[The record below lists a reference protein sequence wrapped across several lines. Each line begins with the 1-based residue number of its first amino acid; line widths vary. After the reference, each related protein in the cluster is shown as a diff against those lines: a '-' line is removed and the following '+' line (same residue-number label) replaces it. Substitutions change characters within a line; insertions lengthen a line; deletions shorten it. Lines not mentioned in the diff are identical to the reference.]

1 MDSSTPAAPRPP
13 PQELRAHA
21 HSLAYLFAVGAT
33 LVVLTVGFHHPAGQ
47 DDLGLLVLAALAY
60 VAAVFLRLTWR
71 WLPAWSFQGFVLTG
85 TALITFGIERSGDG
99 STAYAVFYFWVAI
112 YSFYFFTR
120 LQAILQLAAV
130 ATAYAVVLE
139 IGPHSSAPATRW
151 LLTIGTMAV
160 AGWLVATLVDTVRER
175 AAELA
180 SRADRLRRAE
190 ERTRAIIDTAN
201 DGFLATDELGRIT
214 EFNTQAEAM
223 CGHRCEDVLGRPV
236 SEVLVPERLRATFDR
251 ELATFVES
259 GHSPLINQP
268 VEYVGVRGDGTEF
281 PIELTISPLREPDGW
296 VFNAFVRDITER
308 HRADRQIRD
317 HAEDL
322 TRVAEVARDLAGVTD
337 AHAARPAICRAAREL
352 AGAKTVILYEPD
364 PKGQELVS
372 TAVVGAQIEQI
383 HLPFTGQ
390 PSGAATAFSSGRTL
404 FVADLSD
411 SAVIAQPVRET
422 LGVESA
428 LWQPVVRNGVPIGVL
443 TLAWGKRVEDPG
455 ERVLSLVGLLAA
467 EAAVAIERADLL
479 ARLEAVARTD
489 DLTGLANRRAW
500 DEHLPRELAR
510 AERDERP
517 LCVAMLDL
525 DRFKDYNDHRGH
537 QAGDRLLKQVAATWR
552 EMLRPSDLLAR
563 YGGEEFG
570 LVLPHCP
577 LDVGLE
583 VVERLRTFTIAGQT
597 CSAGLAAWDGEESP
611 DDLVK
616 RADAA
621 LYEAKKAG
629 RDQAVAAR

>member
-1 MDSSTPAAPRPP
+1 MESSPLAGPRPP
-13 PQELRAHA
+13 RQDLRVHA
-21 HSLAYLFAVGAT
+21 HSLAYLFAVGGT
-33 LVVLTVGFHHPAGQ
+33 LVVLTVGFNHPAGQ
-47 DDLGLLVLAALAY
+47 DDVGLLVLAGLAF
-60 VAAVFLRLTWR
+60 VAAAFLRLTWR
-71 WLPAWSFQGFVLTG
+71 WLPGWSFQAFVALG
-85 TALITFGIERSGDG
+85 TAMITVGIDRSGDG

-120 LQAILQLAAV
+120 LQAILQLALVAV
-130 ATAYAVVLE
+130 GYGVVLQV
-139 IGPHSSAPATRW
+139 GPESAAPAARW
-151 LLTIGTMAV
+151 VLTIGTMAV

-180 SRADRLRRAE
+180 SRAERLRRAE

-201 DGFLATDELGRIT
+201 DGFVATDSEGRVT
-214 EFNTQAEAM
+214 TFNPQAEAM
-223 CGHRCEDVLGRPV
+223 TGRRREEVLGRPA
-236 SEVLVPERLRATFDR
+236 SEVLIPERLRDTFDR
-251 ELATFVES
+251 ELAGFVS
-259 GHSPLINQP
+259 TGDSALVNRP
-268 VEYVGVRGDGTEF
+268 VELVGERRDGTEF

-296 VFNAFVRDITER
+296 VFNAFLRDIT
-308 HRADRQIRD
+308 DRKRTDQQLRD

-337 AHAARPAICRAAREL
+337 AHAARPAICRAARDL
-352 AGAKTVILYEPD
+352 AGAKSAILYEPD

-372 TAVVGAQIEQI
+372 TAVVGAQVPQI
-383 HLPFTGQ
+383 HLPFAGQ
-390 PSGAATAFSSGRTL
+390 PSGAATAFSSGQTL
-404 FVADLSD
+404 FVSDLED
-411 SAVIAQPVRET
+411 STVISQPVRET
-422 LGVESA
+422 LGVVSA

-443 TLAWGKRVEDPG
+443 TLAWGERVEDPG
-455 ERVLSLVGLLAA
+455 QRVRSLVGLLAA

-510 AERDERP
+510 ADREERP

-525 DRFKDYNDHRGH
+525 DRFKDYNDERGH

-597 CSAGLAAWDGEESP
+597 CSAGVAAWDGDESP
-611 DDLVK
+611 DELVK

-629 RDQAVAAR
+629 RDQAVAAS